1 MLLLKSDGFATY
13 HLAVD
18 DDAHPMGI
26 SHVIRGEEWIPSTPK
41 HLLLYDWLG
50 WDPREHTH
58 LPLLLNPDRSKRSGL
73 DPDLSEGGRA
83 AGDTPAEGS
92 VLIRIRADRQPN
104 CTAISVE
111 GRGND
116 PQGAV

>member
-58 LPLLLNPDRSKRSGL
+58 LPLLLNPDRSKMSKRRNPTSIDFYRRAGYLPEALPALTDPASIRTYLKGVGL
-73 DPDLSEGGRA
+73 PVIPPPRA
-83 AGDTPAEGS
+83 PY
-92 VLIRIRADRQPN
+92 
-104 CTAISVE
+104 
-111 GRGND
+111 
-116 PQGAV
+116 